1 MRFIAELKR
10 RKVLKVGAAYLV
22 IAWLAV
28 QVASIGLPAFDAP
41 PWALRAFILL
51 LLLGFP
57 LAVAMAWALELTPEG
72 LRLEDSAPG
81 EDAHASI
88 AAKSIA
94 VLPFADLSPGHD
106 QEYFSDGVTEEILN
120 ALARVEGL
128 KVSGRTSSFYFKGR
142 NEELRKIGETLG
154 VVHILEGSV
163 RKQDNRVRI
172 TAQLLHA
179 KDGFQVWSQSYDGDL
194 GDVFDLQ
201 ERISRAITD
210 KLDATLRG
218 AQQQRLIPV
227 ATSKPEA
234 YILYLQAS
242 AIFNR
247 RDGKRAAEAIVQLEQ
262 ALNLD
267 PRFAR
272 AHSRIAALYTVAADY
287 GTMDPTLANAA
298 AERHAKAAIELDG
311 KIGEPYAVL
320 GHVYRQQR
328 QYVQEREIFERA
340 LAFDPDDAN
349 TNYWYAMALIFTGY
363 RREGLD
369 RLERVLEID
378 PILPIALLWRAAG
391 HVSDGRIDEGERLL
405 KRASSFGL
413 VPIGFGLSMLADARG
428 QKREAIGHLA
438 NGLRVFMARFSE
450 GSADILA
457 AACFGDEE
465 AKPKARSIIDEYLA
479 SQPPVVAGVVPYTLI
494 RMGDA
499 ERGLALTEAKPT
511 SNDGLIFGYLFN
523 RVGAAARSLA
533 RFEVFVR
540 RTGLA
545 ELWSRNGPPD
555 FMRAEKGEG
564 RG

>member
-1 MRFIAELKR
+1 MRLLAELNR
-10 RKVLKVGAAYLV
+10 RNVLKVGAAYLV

-57 LAVAMAWALELTPEG
+57 LAIAMAWALEMTPEG
-72 LRLEDSAPG
+72 LRLDSARSG
-81 EDAHASI
+81 EQHALTT
-88 AAKSIA
+88 AKAKSIA

-106 QEYFSDGVTEEILN
+106 QEYFSDGMAEEILN
-120 ALARVEGL
+120 ALARVGDL

-154 VVHILEGSV
+154 VAHILEGSV

-172 TAQLLHA
+172 TAQLLQA
-179 KDGFQVWSQSYDGDL
+179 NDGFQIWSQSYDGKL

-201 ERISRAITD
+201 ERIARAITD

-227 ATSKPEA
+227 ATLEPGA

-247 RDGKRAAEAIVQLEQ
+247 RDGKRVAEAIAQLEE
-262 ALNLD
+262 ALKLD
-267 PRFAR
+267 PQFAR
-272 AHSRIAALYTVAADY
+272 AQSRMSALYTVAADY

-298 AERHAKAAIELDG
+298 AELHAKAAIDLDG
-311 KIGEPYAVL
+311 GIGEPYAIL

-328 QYVQEREIFERA
+328 RYVQEREMFERA

-349 TNYWYAMALIFTGY
+349 TKYWYAMALIFTGY
-363 RREGLD
+363 RERGQKALEG
-369 RLERVLEID
+369 VLEID

-391 HVSDGRIDEGERLL
+391 LASDGRIDEAERLL
-405 KRASSFGL
+405 KRASAFGL
-413 VPIGFGLSMLADARG
+413 VPIAFGHSMVADARG
-428 QKREAIGHLA
+428 ERREAIGHLA
-438 NGLRVFMARFSE
+438 DGLRVFMAQFAE
-450 GSADILA
+450 GSPAVMA
-457 AACFGDEE
+457 AACFGDED
-465 AKPKARSIIDEYLA
+465 AKAKARIIINEYLA
-479 SQPPVVAGVVPYTLI
+479 SQPAVVAAVVPYTLI

-499 ERGLALTEAKPT
+499 ERALALTEASPT
-511 SNDGLIFGYLFN
+511 SNDGLIFGLLFN
-523 RVGAAARSLA
+523 RLGATARALP
-533 RFEVFVR
+533 RFEEFVR

-545 ELWSRNGPPD
+545 ALWHRNGPPD
-555 FMRAEKGEG
+555 FMRAQE
-564 RG
+564 